1 MTTLIQTAIADA
13 RQQLVTLYGDRLQ
26 RVVLYGSQARGD
38 ARPDSDVD
46 LLVVLRAPVN
56 DYEEIKRLVR
66 IEATLY
72 ERYRLDVSLQPCE
85 EGLYAT
91 DGRTFLQNVR
101 ADAVEL

>member
-1 MTTLIQTAIADA
+1 MTTLIQNALADA
-13 RQQLVTLYGDRLQ
+13 RQQLAALYGERLR

-46 LLVVLRAPVN
+46 VLIVLRAPVS
-56 DYEEIKRLVR
+56 DYDEIKRLVR

-85 EGLYAT
+85 EEQYAQ
-91 DGRTFLQNVR
+91 DGRAFLRNVR